1 MKYYFIIILVIFFK
15 ASSLIAVYE
24 SKDILNQVHIFL
36 SSKQNNLE
44 YKINEKVKI
53 PNCFGNIK
61 ITEKYDSLKT
71 LEIMCLGEKPWKYN
85 LRTNISAK
93 NIKKKLKNKL
103 KKKKIPVLVT
113 VARLKRGHQIKE
125 HDIKVKY
132 LSHIGS
138 SNTFSKTKVLLD
150 RKLKVPLKEGQ
161 IIRERHLIKN
171 WIIKEG
177 QKVKIEHKKGNLLIL
192 VDGIALNSGM
202 KGDYLEVKNENSG
215 KIIKGWVKNNKKITI
230 FR

>member
-1 MKYYFIIILVIFFK
+1 MKYYFITTLVLFFK
-15 ASSLIAVYE
+15 TSSLMAIYE

-44 YKINEKVKI
+44 YKINDKVKI
-53 PNCFGNIK
+53 PNCFGNIQIK
-61 ITEKYDSLKT
+61 KKYDSLKT
-71 LEIMCLGEKPWKYN
+71 LEIICLGEKPWKYN

-93 NIKKKLKNKL
+93 NIEKKYKNKL

-113 VARLKRGHQIKE
+113 LGSLKRGHQFKE
-125 HDIKVKY
+125 RDIKVKY

-138 SNTFSKTKVLLD
+138 SNTFTKTKALLG

-171 WIIKEG
+171 WVIKEG

>member
-1 MKYYFIIILVIFFK
+1 MKYYFITTLVIFLK
-15 ASSLIAVYE
+15 ASSLMSMYS
-24 SKDILNQVHIFL
+24 SKDILNQVNIFL
-36 SSKQNNLE
+36 SSKQNNLD
-44 YKINEKVKI
+44 YKINEKIKI
-53 PNCFGNIK
+53 PNCFGNIQIK
-61 ITEKYDSLKT
+61 EKYDSLKT
-71 LEIMCLGEKPWKYN
+71 LEIRCLGEKPWRYN
-85 LRTNISAK
+85 LRTNISTK
-93 NIKKKLKNKL
+93 NIAKKKKHKL

-113 VARLKRGHQIKE
+113 LVSLKRGHVIKE

-138 SNTFSKTKVLLD
+138 SNTYTKTKTLIG